1 MPAAKKQILDQIG
14 DPREIA
20 TSLRKFRRAAKVLS
34 SDRPRL
40 IHRYPNKWVVVFNGE
55 VKAAVN
61 SFAAA
66 MAKAKALNLPKAS
79 FFVQYIAKKR
89 QTMIFSGAC

>member
-1 MPAAKKQILDQIG
+1 MPAPAEQILDQIG

-20 TSLRKFRRAAKVLS
+20 KNLRKFRHAAQVLS

-40 IHRYPNKWVVVFNGE
+40 INRYPNKWVVVFNGE

-61 SFAAA
+61 SFDAA
-66 MAKAKALNLPKAS
+66 MAKAKELDLPKAN
-79 FFVQYIAKKR
+79 FFVRYIAKKR
-89 QTMIFSGAC
+89 QTMIFACTC